1 MILKKM
7 LPFITQGFLKLFGIT
22 RFLDIIQGK
31 KNSSANQ
38 KWQRNKEKIKS

>member
-7 LPFITQGFLKLFGIT
+7 LPFITLGFLKLFGIT

-31 KNSSANQ
+31 KIPLP
-38 KWQRNKEKIKS
+38 IKNGRGIKRK